1 MVDAL
6 TGLYTYAYF
15 EQALELEVRR
25 ARRYG
30 GSLSLLLLDLDRFK
44 QFNDRHGHAV
54 GNDLLAAVGRELQRV
69 CRDSDI
75 VARFGGEELAV
86 LVPGPGRDALVLAE
100 RARVAIAELT
110 VEAGGRLVG
119 TTVSVGVAETGPG
132 TRAADDLFAAAD
144 SALYGAKHGGRNR
157 VNAAPGTWAA
167 PAPVQ
172 RSA

>member
-54 GNDLLAAVGRELQRV
+54 GNDLLAAVGRDLQRV

-86 LVPGPGRDALVLAE
+86 LVPGPAATRWCSPS
-100 RARVAIAELT
+100 AR
-110 VEAGGRLVG
+110 G
-119 TTVSVGVAETGPG
+119 
-132 TRAADDLFAAAD
+132 
-144 SALYGAKHGGRNR
+144 
-157 VNAAPGTWAA
+157 W
-167 PAPVQ
+167 
-172 RSA
+172 RSRS